1 MYDYCQKNFNE
12 AKGDLAT
19 VFLEKMLKSNTP
31 GGTSCSV
38 ILQNWLFL
46 TTYKKYREKLLKNET
61 FNIIAFQTPMWDF
74 NVMLI
79 TISHLRI
86 NEKHSF
92 SGLDVSNASSSVAK
106 ENAIKTA
113 EVKRIKQRD
122 QLGNPDSRVIID
134 QGMGGTLLCTYSDSY
149 WGLGSGDYYHYGR
162 FFWEIH
168 FPNKLWIYQM
178 STVSETNLFRG
189 REHILFWEEGKGD
202 LVKEPGAYLRGLNIW
217 GEKGVLIA
225 QTGKLQATIYTG
237 ECWDSNCAPI
247 IPRDTNHLTAIW
259 CFCSSEHFNTEVRK
273 VDQKLNVTNAT
284 LVKVPFDVEYWQKV
298 AEEKYPNGLPKPY
311 SEDPTQW
318 LFHGQPLKSDQ
329 PLQVALSR
337 LLGYRWPAEY
347 DSEM

>member
-1 MYDYCQKNFNE
+1 MDVL
-12 AKGDLAT
+12 G
-19 VFLEKMLKSNTP
+19 S
-31 GGTSCSV
+31 
-38 ILQNWLFL
+38 
-46 TTYKKYREKLLKNET
+46 YKKYREKLLRQEEW
-61 FNIIAFQTPMWDF
+61 NIVTRLGAKGFQTPMWDF

-189 REHILFWEEGKGD
+189 RNIFFLGGRE
-202 LVKEPGAYLRGLNIW
+202 RGP
-217 GEKGVLIA
+217 
-225 QTGKLQATIYTG
+225 
-237 ECWDSNCAPI
+237 C
-247 IPRDTNHLTAIW
+247 
-259 CFCSSEHFNTEVRK
+259 
-273 VDQKLNVTNAT
+273 
-284 LVKVPFDVEYWQKV
+284 
-298 AEEKYPNGLPKPY
+298 
-311 SEDPTQW
+311 
-318 LFHGQPLKSDQ
+318 
-329 PLQVALSR
+329 
-337 LLGYRWPAEY
+337 
-347 DSEM
+347 